1 MLEGVIDLSVP
12 FFEGM
17 PTDDLGPKVWVRLSH
32 AASRRIYNHTQ
43 SREGR
48 VFLTTDHVG
57 THMDGPLRFDP
68 NGLPVEKIPL
78 ERTIR
83 PARMFDLRALGR
95 TAMIGPS
102 ELTAAGGA
110 LEPGEAAVLWTGHD
124 SRIKSPDYFW
134 HRPQLTADG
143 AGWLVTNGAG
153 IVAADF
159 PGLGSPLDE
168 RFEVKRILHRGGALT
183 VEQLCNLAA
192 LSGKSWHLC
201 APPLRTRGA
210 AGSLVRAVGLVGW
223 RGRELVDLTLDLYAG
238 MLPLSGAVPT
248 FWNRASHDLT
258 SFFYKGELSYQTTS
272 MLLQE
277 HAGTHLDAPY
287 HFDEHGPAI
296 HALPLERLYARA
308 RVLDFTH
315 KKPLEGIGPED
326 FDAAMGRAGG
336 VLEPGDAMVVWTGHS
351 KNYERPD
358 YASNRPFITAE
369 GADWIVER
377 HPALGLLVTDLIGLD
392 EYVDPV
398 DPVHI
403 RLLMAGIP
411 FVQVTTNLDRL
422 AAGEWFIAAFPLKL
436 VEGTGAPLRVFAAAP

>member
-1 MLEGVIDLSVP
+1 MTASETGPPGIRCIDLSVP
-12 FFEGM
+12 LNNFSMDRDAARVFSWAHREGARRVAKM
-17 PTDDLGPKVWVRLSH
+17 YDIDPDRLPGGMA
-32 AASRRIYNHTQ
+32 AAS
-43 SREGR
+43 
-48 VFLTTDHVG
+48 D
-57 THMDGPLRFDP
+57 
-68 NGLPVEKIPL
+68 
-78 ERTIR
+78 
-83 PARMFDLRALGR
+83 
-95 TAMIGPS
+95 
-102 ELTAAGGA
+102 ELT
-110 LEPGEAAVLWTGHD
+110 L
-124 SRIKSPDYFW
+124 
-134 HRPQLTADG
+134 
-143 AGWLVTNGAG
+143 N
-153 IVAADF
+153 
-159 PGLGSPLDE
+159 
-168 RFEVKRILHRGGALT
+168 
-183 VEQLCNLAA
+183 
-192 LSGKSWHLC
+192 
-201 APPLRTRGA
+201 
-210 AGSLVRAVGLVGW
+210 
-223 RGRELVDLTLDLYAG
+223 
-238 MLPLSGAVPT
+238 
-248 FWNRASHDLT
+248 SH
-258 SFFYKGELSYQTTS
+258 S
-272 MLLQE
+272 
-277 HAGTHLDAPY
+277 GTHLDAPY